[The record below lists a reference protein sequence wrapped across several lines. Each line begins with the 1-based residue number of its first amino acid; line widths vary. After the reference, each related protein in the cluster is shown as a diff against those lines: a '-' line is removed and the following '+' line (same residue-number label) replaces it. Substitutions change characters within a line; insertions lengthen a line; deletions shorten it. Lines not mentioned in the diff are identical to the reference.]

1 MDLAFTPEEQQFR
14 EDIRAWVLANLPA
27 DISHKVH
34 HALRLR
40 REAGDNLWVFG
51 YSNDVMAYIPSE
63 RVLKEG
69 RYEGDT
75 SMVPYGQPGPWS
87 PGLEDRIISKT
98 RELLTLTAPPR

>member
-1 MDLAFTPEEQQFR
+1 
-14 EDIRAWVLANLPA
+14 
-27 DISHKVH
+27 
-34 HALRLR
+34 
-40 REAGDNLWVFG
+40 
-51 YSNDVMAYIPSE
+51 MAYIPSE

-98 RELLTLTAPPR
+98 RELLTRTAPPR